1 MSAVQDRPERAPE
14 RARTVEV
21 HHLGDQRHRRDFTG
35 MAAGLSALRD
45 DQVDPGG
52 GAPQRVLSGRGQGN
66 HQDVVGEGLVEQR
79 LHRDTAWFTRH
90 YLVAPSSS
98 VAGRSVAERVES
110 MRFVRVLRRVWI
122 PLVLLVVI
130 GCGGL
135 IVSRLHGVFGAETRP
150 SYADGQVD
158 ATTPFNPKQVI
169 YEVFGPAGTV
179 ADIGYFDVNSEP
191 QQVDGAPLP
200 WSLKITA
207 DSSAVVGNIVAQ
219 GDSDSIGCRIVVDG
233 EVKAERIST
242 GVNAF
247 THCLVKGA

>member
-35 MAAGLSALRD
+35 MAAGFGALRD

-122 PLVLLVVI
+122 PLVLLVVMFTRHGPSRRRFGDI
-130 GCGGL
+130 QDNVL
-135 IVSRLHGVFGAETRP
+135 YWNFVVATWIPIYFIIYIVPRL
-150 SYADGQVD
+150 
-158 ATTPFNPKQVI
+158 
-169 YEVFGPAGTV
+169 
-179 ADIGYFDVNSEP
+179 
-191 QQVDGAPLP
+191 
-200 WSLKITA
+200 
-207 DSSAVVGNIVAQ
+207 
-219 GDSDSIGCRIVVDG
+219 
-233 EVKAERIST
+233 
-242 GVNAF
+242 
-247 THCLVKGA
+247 